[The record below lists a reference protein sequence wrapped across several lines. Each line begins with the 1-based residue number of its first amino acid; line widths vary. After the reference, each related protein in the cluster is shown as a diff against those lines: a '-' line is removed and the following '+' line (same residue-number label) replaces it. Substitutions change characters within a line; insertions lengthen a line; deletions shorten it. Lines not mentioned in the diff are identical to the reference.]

1 MNICEKAAKASTMF
15 EMNNSELKKQYIL
28 KNIMTVDLIMSHVPG
43 YCGSFGTGYPFYALK
58 NMMDG
63 NLPIIEEQLR
73 YNSLLLEEAKDYNE
87 WICEEC
93 LKVNS
98 SIMPDLKQICKPCPE
113 IKNSLKPRKVINRLP
128 DIDMWMI
135 CEDDKIEYAKEKLVK
150 MFDSFNMHTS
160 DIDPV
165 ETIHKVGRIAEDISR
180 GIMPNE
186 YLPLD
191 IHIIEYSKFA
201 NLLDSVP
208 LILMES
214 FQQKRIPYLPI
225 HPVSLRK
232 VWQYDDTAY
241 NFVMD
246 YLLSLTPFNFKSTLD
261 IKLMNSRKIISKN
274 FSQDELIDI
283 LTMVLPDS
291 VRRRFETIELK
302 KCYKGRVKLWKK

>member
-58 NMMDG
+58 NMMEG

-98 SIMPDLKQICKPCPE
+98 SIMPDLKQICKPCPK

-165 ETIHKVGRIAEDISR
+165 ETIHKVGRIVEDISR
-180 GIMPNE
+180 GIMPKE

-214 FQQKRIPYLPI
+214 FQQKKMHHRKFD
-225 HPVSLRK
+225 SL
-232 VWQYDDTAY
+232 
-241 NFVMD
+241 NFLYKMFLD
-246 YLLSLTPFNFKSTLD
+246 EHYSLFYFHYF
-261 IKLMNSRKIISKN
+261 
-274 FSQDELIDI
+274 FS
-283 LTMVLPDS
+283 
-291 VRRRFETIELK
+291 
-302 KCYKGRVKLWKK
+302 Y